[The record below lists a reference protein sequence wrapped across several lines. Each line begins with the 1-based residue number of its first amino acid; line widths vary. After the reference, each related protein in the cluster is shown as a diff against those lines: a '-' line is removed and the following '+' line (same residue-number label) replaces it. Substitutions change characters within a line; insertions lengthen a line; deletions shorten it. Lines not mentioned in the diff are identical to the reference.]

1 MYVYDFEPTVKE
13 EFVQKAIKQYQDS
26 PQEFDEKTLDLIE
39 RHATHYNIPFARADL
54 SASVASLA
62 SQVGSGFFSG
72 FTTFNIGDQ
81 PKNEWEAIA
90 RNIGHLAGFVG
101 YVPSLPFK
109 LLRAQK
115 LVGAA
120 QALRGKSIPMLA
132 ANKVT
137 KATKGVLKTAGVARA
152 GATADAVG
160 FLQNKRLHD
169 IIEGGFHLG
178 VASAVGAW
186 QGGVDEMMSSFI
198 HGAET
203 GAVFRGIGNLINKDM
218 VGFGKKLEP
227 HQLGPSGRPKWKKL
241 SSGQQGDTAIKMMAS
256 SLYTGLP
263 STVRGETTPE
273 QIYNYLIG
281 AYFGFGE
288 MPQETRMQ
296 GKYLQ
301 KMRKAAAKDP
311 EIAISKDP
319 ELLPEWDTL
328 TKREQDLVRR
338 ATLTSFGT
346 PSERDALV
354 FAIAEEQGI
363 SVVDA
368 QKEMAAFEKKTAGEY
383 NEYGE
388 AVKKDSR
395 LKDGTISADNTNA
408 DIGETIERTPI
419 ILKAEN
425 FVERTYEDTLKTIKN
440 PLEREQKKIEIASA
454 VQKHWGS
461 LLTKEKQ
468 NPSEKMVNWLEKEY
482 KVGLD
487 TEAKDFWRQWGEQRM
502 KGKPVMLAGIYQ
514 IYNHKLKRYETKT
527 RLLDPNVSDKKLVE
541 PEKPID
547 TAWGESSERVT
558 GERSNEAAYFI
569 FDHFVKGEKEYTGL
583 EDWRRAQIERAK
595 NVAKRKY
602 PEDWRNYYKD
612 YADSYMRETE
622 QRMWKQANENGYYYF
637 GGRGDAERRYFVK
650 FHPNTPTKE
659 KTIDTALD
667 TIIDMIVKERG
678 QKEGR
683 EVIEE
688 EFHKDGRSFID
699 RFITVDKNSEVKIT
713 EKELRT
719 DYKKAFIS
727 NVLWEAELNFGGVK
741 NLKDGITKL
750 SDTLGDGFINTAKNF
765 NKRAQIWFNTGYR
778 SNPESI
784 VAPDI
789 VDGNYRYILYE
800 DAEGKNLTNK
810 SKATEYAEISDGGIL
825 VRDDVLEMINRDQGL
840 PHLNR
845 DGRKI
850 AGFNKSFIVSKHP
863 ELGALLGKY
872 AFHAAGAELS
882 KEMRLRGDGIH
893 MMIPKSAAKQWGNRR
908 FNSYNWNKGKL
919 EFGSDKNIYQLPIQD
934 VYNIHSTKQNEHSI
948 HEQRIPKQLLS
959 NLTPFAYKDINPKT
973 IEDIFGRVARDRFL
987 GIEFEGQKPEDVE
1000 YNIKMRNLS
1009 KNPANESL
1017 RTELLDNID
1026 KIGVPHLLEGL
1037 RTPGNEAFAI
1047 GAYKRIMRINLN
1059 IIDEMA
1065 AEAEVSKAGAE
1076 EWQSQYSEFTHVVDR
1091 MLKTNSNSIAIIHHK
1106 FARPYI
1112 EKVIQNYVVNQL
1124 AKPKMKNSLSGAM
1137 RPYDLWLQKRKNK
1150 EGNTSLLN
1158 DRDDIFFLDEGYKD
1172 MKIWSRLFGG
1182 KSKTLEQFWKE
1193 FRDGKWDANKEE
1205 AKEIF
1210 RSIGLRVPM
1219 DSLSGAHRLTFKGFT
1234 GRVGYGVLLHPRTM
1248 RALGGADLDGDK
1260 VHMFFGD
1267 EEYGMKKTWKNMYE
1281 EQKEEFY
1288 VGGEEIYPTN
1298 IKPKFTSQMVYG
1310 DGYPSSHY
1318 KMRPEFKGKST
1329 MDLIES
1335 GDRTA
1340 TSRTYN
1346 QIKDIEKGDIIEF
1359 KGKDGKTLLVKV
1371 TKSPYKVSDI
1381 SSEEW
1386 SKLEGWDKSR
1396 HAINA
1401 KANKWQYQ
1409 FKYIKPK
1416 RTLSKEGSV
1425 VENPKEV
1432 KGMKELFTETGK
1444 LPSGI
1449 DAGRAS
1455 YSPILQYSPSERLII
1470 SQAASTGRDML
1481 SAAVVNKNVLG
1492 GAYAALMANK
1502 DGYVD
1507 VPIDK
1512 WGQGIFAPPHFYK
1525 QKFVMRIEPKRGKN
1539 AVLEMNKRARASIA
1553 FSSDPMDEAGLKSR
1567 SAFFNAVAE
1576 AGFTFRVGKVKNGKF
1591 IESEME
1597 PLRPGAEYR
1606 RPWDLSEFTHKKGL
1620 IDIFSG
1626 INTALYGRNH
1636 NEGRKWSMGEVKY
1649 RLNQVDNLPKEM
1661 RNTLLPMMAD
1671 TLKNVDWHDN
1681 IFSRINEK
1689 NLNALYADYDMIR
1702 KEEYEVL
1709 KVLFDR
1715 PRGVPVIKGAYID
1728 RVMNKKYRLMDDV
1741 GREDLIFLHS
1751 DKSMDLIKELFAGQK
1766 YYEAEIKR
1774 YEDLYGSKDKRLKER
1789 PAWLWK
1795 NEKAEEFRR
1804 RIIGDIVTKAQD
1816 FITQD
1821 LTDMVSSKLVH
1832 DSFIKS
1838 GLSEAEFKGLLNA
1851 VEEIKKESKW
1861 MERRYRETD
1870 RRAEFHTNEK
1880 LEKFKARMD
1889 DIVFGTEEVSRA
1901 DDQFITDQRVMK
1913 LKEGRPP
1920 AVERLI
1926 DHLMLN
1932 SIHKGQLEKVE
1943 GELTKLV
1950 LKADKLGPEAFAE
1963 QKAYLESLRK
1973 KVNATSLHKTG
1984 FQSKAVSQGAIKEYI
1999 DTFSKL
2005 FDATLNKPTLKEVER
2020 VKGEHEEADKPQI
2033 IVDKDGNKV
2042 KASFFETGKDKE
2054 TDKYI
2059 DELSP
2064 FQGVHKGEHTPR
2076 VTEIWSELKGHLDY
2090 YHDSIGTRLNGMVRW
2105 LFGKDLNAMDLEE
2118 FESLNRYFDNVRK
2131 GTWYQQFFAKVK
2143 GKFPKLAKRH
2153 YQLFPEAIDRD
2164 LMREDMRLIEKKGL
2178 FLDRMGNSVSGKVY
2192 QPMHIIGEGQAWIH
2206 SAQELGIRAS
2216 EKEKTALR
2224 ESLLPFV
2231 DAIEDGRP
2239 LHEIAVRIR
2248 EGGLVGKILKDY
2260 KGQAVLGHFVG
2271 LYKGYE
2277 RDAKIKYDWN
2287 KLKDKKYMIDLGE
2300 GKKVEMTGAE
2310 IVEKINEVYT
2320 VQNKRVHKWMT
2331 GDPEYVD
2338 EFIKKHFRK
2347 NPATGGKR
2355 MIAEFTKM
2363 MEEHYRTGDWSNV
2376 MEKFGI
2382 DGMRRIAQQFML
2394 NQIPSTKEFA
2404 EIRKSVAN
2412 MVIEA
2417 TGDLGA
2423 EYYFPHLMFD
2433 RTVSRKAAEKATE
2446 IIMNDTTRSK
2456 EDKDRDLKKI
2466 LFHSKQLTGDWVPN
2480 EDVTTRWNMMD
2491 DVLTGILAG
2500 KKAGKQVIRWFDSNS
2515 RVGNQYSRTNHVAGW
2530 NVEPEAYHTYQKN
2543 VIDNFYKHISQI
2555 MTRDVIHRWDQRFWL
2570 KHKGDKDAL
2579 NLKDNWVRFFKLY
2592 AQQAMGNP
2600 SQIPDS
2606 YLNNPDM
2613 KLKGNPYAWWADS
2626 NVEKKVNKIAD
2637 RLGLNQNQ
2645 LPPHLKELGGFD
2657 YQDIV
2662 RWGNLEA
2669 KYELAS
2675 LLAHPKSAVANL
2687 YGGTVHTWMNTG
2699 TQHLKNARNIEYLMT
2714 NVNRE
2719 WKSMDDVYKWV
2730 QSHGVVEEFLM
2741 YEADINPQFK
2751 SKRWKSFFDDA
2762 HKVLKKD
2769 PELEDVGLISLAKS
2783 HGITEKMF
2791 EKAAWFMRRPER
2803 TLRRDAFMAHYLQAR
2818 ERFGGAIQQFDHPY
2832 LMEIAKKG
2840 VKATQFLYSAPF
2852 RPMFAGTSLGK
2863 VMTRFQ
2869 LWSWNSVRFRND
2881 KIREASIYGWK
2892 PGTKEYERFQR
2903 MASADLF
2910 MLGMANIFM
2919 YSIFENALPAPLNW
2933 FQDTAEMLM
2942 GDDKERERAFFGAY
2956 PSPLQ
2961 PLQMVTP
2968 PIARL
2973 LPATFK
2979 AIVTDDYTR
2988 LADYYVWTMFP
2999 FGRLLRDVVGPGGV
3013 IENPARTVE
3022 KLTGLPY
3029 MQFSGQVSGRRDE
3042 EMEGPRGLI

>member
-120 QALRGKSIPMLA
+120 QALRGKSLPMLA

-137 KATKGVLKTAGVARA
+137 EATKGVLKTAGVARA

-186 QGGVDEMMSSFI
+186 QGGVDEMMSSFV

-227 HQLGPSGRPKWKKL
+227 YQLGPGGRPKWKKL

-273 QIYNYLIG
+273 QIYNYLLG
-281 AYFGFGE
+281 AYFGYGE

-328 TKREQDLVRR
+328 TKREQELVRK

-454 VQKHWGS
+454 VQEHWGS

-547 TAWGESSERVT
+547 IAWGESSERVT

-595 NVAKRKY
+595 NAAKRKY

-622 QRMWKQANENGYYYF
+622 QRMWKHANENGYYYF

-659 KTIDTALD
+659 KTIDAALD

-699 RFITVDKNSEVKIT
+699 RFITVDKNSEVKIN

-750 SDTLGDGFINTAKNF
+750 GDTLGDGFINTAKNF

-800 DAEGKNLTNK
+800 DAEGKKLTSE
-810 SKATEYAEISDGGIL
+810 SKATEYAEISDGAIL
-825 VRDDVLEMINRDQGL
+825 VRDDILEMINRDQGL

-919 EFGSDKNIYQLPIQD
+919 EIGNDKHIYQLPVQD

-973 IEDIFGRVARDRFL
+973 IEDFFGRVARDRFL

-1193 FRDGKWDANKEE
+1193 FRDGKWDTNKEE

-1288 VGGEEIYPTN
+1288 VVSLPDIKVSYVKGIKSAKSDRFVSAQADRKNNIIKLDVDKLLKDFNNKVWTN
-1298 IKPKFTSQMVYG
+1298 PKVKGVKPLPEDAFLTLKQWENFVIKHEKAHFL
-1310 DGYPSSHY
+1310 
-1318 KMRPEFKGKST
+1318 PEN
-1329 MDLIES
+1329 M
-1335 GDRTA
+1335 A
-1340 TSRTYN
+1340 
-1346 QIKDIEKGDIIEF
+1346 IKDLAAREKHANDIAL
-1359 KGKDGKTLLVKV
+1359 GKK
-1371 TKSPYKVSDI
+1371 
-1381 SSEEW
+1381 
-1386 SKLEGWDKSR
+1386 
-1396 HAINA
+1396 
-1401 KANKWQYQ
+1401 
-1409 FKYIKPK
+1409 
-1416 RTLSKEGSV
+1416 SV
-1425 VENPKEV
+1425 VENPKEA
-1432 KGMKELFTETGK
+1432 KGMKELFTETGV

-1449 DAGRAS
+1449 DAGRAAS
-1455 YSPILQYSPSERLII
+1455 SPILQYSPSERLII

-1481 SAAVVNKNVLG
+1481 SAAVVNKNVLS
-1492 GAYAALMANK
+1492 GAYAALMADK

-1539 AVLEMNKRARASIA
+1539 AVLEMNRRARASIA

-1567 SAFFNAVAE
+1567 SAFFKAVAE

-1597 PLRPGAEYR
+1597 PLRPGAEYS
-1606 RPWDLSEFTHKKGL
+1606 RPWDLSEFIYKKGL

-1649 RLNQVDNLPKEM
+1649 RLNQVDNLPKEI

-1741 GREDLIFLHS
+1741 GREDLIFLHT

-1774 YEDLYGSKDKRLKER
+1774 YEDLYGTKDKKSKER

-1821 LTDMVSSKLVH
+1821 LTDMVSAKLVH

-1889 DIVFGTEEVSRA
+1889 DIVFGTEEISRA

-1943 GELTKLV
+1943 SELTKLV

-1963 QKAYLESLRK
+1963 QKAYLESLRE
-1973 KVNATSLHKTG
+1973 KVNKTSIHKTG

-2090 YHDSIGTRLNGMVRW
+2090 YHDSVGTRLNGMVRW

-2143 GKFPKLAKRH
+2143 GKFPKLARRH
-2153 YQLFPEAIDRD
+2153 YRLFPEAIDKD

-2192 QPMHIIGEGQAWIH
+2192 QPMHIIGEGQTWIH

-2394 NQIPSTKEFA
+2394 NQIPSTKAFA

-2480 EDVTTRWNMMD
+2480 EDMTTRWDMMD

-2699 TQHLKNARNIEYLMT
+2699 AQHLKNARNIEYLMT

-2730 QSHGVVEEFLM
+2730 QNQGVVEEFLM

>member
-13 EFVQKAIKQYQDS
+13 EFVHKAIKRYQDS

-39 RHATHYNIPFARADL
+39 SHATHYNIPFARADL

-115 LVGAA
+115 LAVAA
-120 QALRGKSIPMLA
+120 QALRGKSVPMWT

-137 KATKGVLKTAGVARA
+137 KATKKVLKTAGVARA

-227 HQLGPSGRPKWKKL
+227 YQLGPGGRPKWKKL

-273 QIYNYLIG
+273 QIYNYLLG
-281 AYFGFGE
+281 AYFGYGE

-328 TKREQDLVRR
+328 TKREQELVRK

-395 LKDGTISADNTNA
+395 LKDGTISADNTNT

-425 FVERTYEDTLKTIKN
+425 FVERIYEDTLKKIKN

-461 LLTKEKQ
+461 LLTKAKQ

-595 NVAKRKY
+595 NVAKRHY

-622 QRMWKQANENGYYYF
+622 QRMWKHANENGYYYF

-659 KTIDTALD
+659 KTIDAALD

-683 EVIEE
+683 EVIED
-688 EFHKDGRSFID
+688 EFYKDGGSFID
-699 RFITVDKNSEVKIT
+699 RLITVDKNSEVKIN

-727 NVLWEAELNFGGVK
+727 NVLWEAELNFGGFK

-800 DAEGKNLTNK
+800 DAEGKNLTSK
-810 SKATEYAEISDGGIL
+810 SKATEYTEISDGAIL
-825 VRDDVLEMINRDQGL
+825 VRDDILEMINRDQGL

-850 AGFNKSFIVSKHP
+850 AGFNKSFIVSRHP

-882 KEMRLRGDGIH
+882 KEMRLRGDGLH

-919 EFGSDKNIYQLPIQD
+919 EIGNDKHIYQLPVQD

-1193 FRDGKWDANKEE
+1193 FRDGKWDANKKEV
-1205 AKEIF
+1205 KEIF
-1210 RSIGLRVPM
+1210 RSIALRVPM
-1219 DSLSGAHRLTFKGFT
+1219 DSISGAHRLTFKGFT

-1260 VHMFFGD
+1260 VHVFFGD

-1288 VGGEEIYPTN
+1288 VVSLPDIKVSYVKGIKSAKSDRFVSAQADRKNNIIKLDVDKLLKDFNNKVWTN
-1298 IKPKFTSQMVYG
+1298 PKVKGVKPLPEDAFLTLKQWENFVIKHEKAHFL
-1310 DGYPSSHY
+1310 
-1318 KMRPEFKGKST
+1318 PEN
-1329 MDLIES
+1329 M
-1335 GDRTA
+1335 A
-1340 TSRTYN
+1340 
-1346 QIKDIEKGDIIEF
+1346 IKDLAAREKHANDIAL
-1359 KGKDGKTLLVKV
+1359 GKK
-1371 TKSPYKVSDI
+1371 
-1381 SSEEW
+1381 
-1386 SKLEGWDKSR
+1386 
-1396 HAINA
+1396 
-1401 KANKWQYQ
+1401 
-1409 FKYIKPK
+1409 
-1416 RTLSKEGSV
+1416 SV
-1425 VENPKEV
+1425 VENPKEA
-1432 KGMKELFTETGK
+1432 KGMKELFTETGE

-1449 DAGRAS
+1449 DAGRAAS
-1455 YSPILQYSPSERLII
+1455 SPVLQYSPSERLII

-1481 SAAVVNKNVLG
+1481 SAAVVNKNVLS

-1539 AVLEMNKRARASIA
+1539 AVLEMNRRARASIA

-1567 SAFFNAVAE
+1567 SAFFKAVAE

-1597 PLRPGAEYR
+1597 PIRPGAEYR
-1606 RPWDLSEFTHKKGL
+1606 RPWDLSEFTYKKGL

-1774 YEDLYGSKDKRLKER
+1774 YEDLYGTKDKRLKER

-1838 GLSEAEFKGLLNA
+1838 GVSEAEFKGLLNA

-1901 DDQFITDQRVMK
+1901 EDQFITDQRVMK
-1913 LKEGRPP
+1913 LKEGRAP

-2064 FQGVHKGEHTPR
+2064 FQGVHKGERTPR

-2131 GTWYQQFFAKVK
+2131 GTWYQQYFAKVR
-2143 GKFPKLAKRH
+2143 GKFPKLARRH
-2153 YQLFPEAIDRD
+2153 YRLFPEAIDKD

-2206 SAQELGIRAS
+2206 AGQELGIKAS
-2216 EKEKTALR
+2216 EKEKTALK

-2320 VQNKRVHKWMT
+2320 VQNKRIHKWMT

-2394 NQIPSTKEFA
+2394 NQIPSTKAFA

-2433 RTVSRKAAEKATE
+2433 RTVSRKAAQKATE

-2480 EDVTTRWNMMD
+2480 EDMTTRWDMMD
-2491 DVLTGILAG
+2491 DVLTGILGG

-2515 RVGNQYSRTNHVAGW
+2515 RVGNQHSRTHHIAGW

-2555 MTRDVIHRWDQRFWL
+2555 MTRDVIHRWDKRFWL

-2699 TQHLKNARNIEYLMT
+2699 AQHLKNARNIEYLMT

-2730 QSHGVVEEFLM
+2730 QKQGIVEEFLM

-2832 LMEIAKKG
+2832 LMEMAKKG

-2961 PLQMVTP
+2961 PLQVVTP

-2999 FGRLLRDVVGPGGV
+2999 FGRLLRDVVGPGGI

>member
-13 EFVQKAIKQYQDS
+13 EFVHKAIKRYQDS

-39 RHATHYNIPFARADL
+39 SHATHYNIPFARADL

-115 LVGAA
+115 LAVAA
-120 QALRGKSIPMLA
+120 QALRGKSVPMWT

-137 KATKGVLKTAGVARA
+137 KATKKVLKTAGVARA

-227 HQLGPSGRPKWKKL
+227 YQLGPGGRPKWKKL

-273 QIYNYLIG
+273 QIYNYLLG
-281 AYFGFGE
+281 AYFGYGE

-328 TKREQDLVRR
+328 TKREQELVRK

-395 LKDGTISADNTNA
+395 LKDGTISADNTNT

-595 NVAKRKY
+595 NVAKRHY

-622 QRMWKQANENGYYYF
+622 QRMWKHANENGYYYF

-659 KTIDTALD
+659 KTIDAALD

-683 EVIEE
+683 EVIED
-688 EFHKDGRSFID
+688 EFYKDGGSFID
-699 RFITVDKNSEVKIT
+699 RLITVDKNSEVKIN

-727 NVLWEAELNFGGVK
+727 NVLWEAELNFGGFK

-800 DAEGKNLTNK
+800 DAEGKNLTSK
-810 SKATEYAEISDGGIL
+810 SKATEYAEISDGAIL
-825 VRDDVLEMINRDQGL
+825 VRDDILEMINRDQGL

-850 AGFNKSFIVSKHP
+850 AGFNKSFIVSRHP

-882 KEMRLRGDGIH
+882 KEMRLRGDGLH

-919 EFGSDKNIYQLPIQD
+919 EIGNDKHIYQLPVQD

-1193 FRDGKWDANKEE
+1193 FRDGKWDANKKEV
-1205 AKEIF
+1205 KEIF
-1210 RSIGLRVPM
+1210 RSIALRVPM
-1219 DSLSGAHRLTFKGFT
+1219 DSISGAHRLTFKGFT

-1260 VHMFFGD
+1260 VHVFFGD

-1288 VGGEEIYPTN
+1288 VVSLPDIKVSYVKGIKSAKSDRFVSAQADRKNNIIKLDVDKLLKDFNNKVWTN
-1298 IKPKFTSQMVYG
+1298 PKVKGVKPLPEDAFLTLKQWENFVIKHEKAHFL
-1310 DGYPSSHY
+1310 
-1318 KMRPEFKGKST
+1318 PEN
-1329 MDLIES
+1329 M
-1335 GDRTA
+1335 A
-1340 TSRTYN
+1340 
-1346 QIKDIEKGDIIEF
+1346 IKDLAAREKHANDIAL
-1359 KGKDGKTLLVKV
+1359 GKK
-1371 TKSPYKVSDI
+1371 
-1381 SSEEW
+1381 
-1386 SKLEGWDKSR
+1386 
-1396 HAINA
+1396 
-1401 KANKWQYQ
+1401 
-1409 FKYIKPK
+1409 
-1416 RTLSKEGSV
+1416 SV
-1425 VENPKEV
+1425 VENPKEA
-1432 KGMKELFTETGK
+1432 KGMKELFTETGE

-1449 DAGRAS
+1449 DAGRAAS
-1455 YSPILQYSPSERLII
+1455 SPVLQYSPSERLII

-1481 SAAVVNKNVLG
+1481 SAAVVNKNVLS

-1539 AVLEMNKRARASIA
+1539 AVLEMNRRARASIA

-1567 SAFFNAVAE
+1567 SAFFKAVAE

-1606 RPWDLSEFTHKKGL
+1606 RPWDLSEFTYKKGL

-1774 YEDLYGSKDKRLKER
+1774 YEDLYGTKDKRLKER

-1838 GLSEAEFKGLLNA
+1838 GVSEAEFKGLLNA

-1901 DDQFITDQRVMK
+1901 EDQFITDQRVMK
-1913 LKEGRPP
+1913 LKEGRAP

-2064 FQGVHKGEHTPR
+2064 FQGVHKGERTPR

-2131 GTWYQQFFAKVK
+2131 GTWYQQYFAKVR
-2143 GKFPKLAKRH
+2143 GKFPKLARRH
-2153 YQLFPEAIDRD
+2153 YRLFPEAIDKD

-2206 SAQELGIRAS
+2206 AGQELGIKAS
-2216 EKEKTALR
+2216 EKEKTALK

-2320 VQNKRVHKWMT
+2320 VQNKRIHKWMT

-2394 NQIPSTKEFA
+2394 NQIPSTKAFA

-2433 RTVSRKAAEKATE
+2433 RTVSRKAAQKATE

-2480 EDVTTRWNMMD
+2480 EDMTTRWDMMD
-2491 DVLTGILAG
+2491 DVLTGILGG

-2515 RVGNQYSRTNHVAGW
+2515 RVGNQHSRTHHIAGW

-2555 MTRDVIHRWDQRFWL
+2555 MTRDVIHRWDKRFWL

-2699 TQHLKNARNIEYLMT
+2699 AQHLKNARNIEYLMT

-2730 QSHGVVEEFLM
+2730 QKQGIVEEFLM

-2832 LMEIAKKG
+2832 LMEMAKKG

-2961 PLQMVTP
+2961 PLQVVTP

-2999 FGRLLRDVVGPGGV
+2999 FGRLLRDVVGPGGI

>member
-13 EFVQKAIKQYQDS
+13 EFVHKAIKRYQDS

-39 RHATHYNIPFARADL
+39 SHATHYNIPFARADL

-62 SQVGSGFFSG
+62 SQVGSGFLSG
-72 FTTFNIGDQ
+72 FTTFNWGDQ

-115 LVGAA
+115 LAGAA
-120 QALRGKSIPMLA
+120 QAFRGKSLPMWT

-137 KATKGVLKTAGVARA
+137 KATKKVLKTAGVARA

-227 HQLGPSGRPKWKKL
+227 YQLGPGGRPKWKKL

-273 QIYNYLIG
+273 QIYNYLLG
-281 AYFGFGE
+281 AYFGYGE

-296 GKYLQ
+296 SKYLQ

-328 TKREQDLVRR
+328 TKREQELVRK

-395 LKDGTISADNTNA
+395 LKDGTISADNTNT

-461 LLTKEKQ
+461 LLTKAKQ

-595 NVAKRKY
+595 NVAKRHY

-622 QRMWKQANENGYYYF
+622 QRMWKHANENGYYYF

-659 KTIDTALD
+659 KTIDAALD

-683 EVIEE
+683 EVIED
-688 EFHKDGRSFID
+688 EFYKDGGSFID
-699 RFITVDKNSEVKIT
+699 RLITVDKNSEVKIN

-727 NVLWEAELNFGGVK
+727 NVLWEAELNFGGFK

-789 VDGNYRYILYE
+789 VDGNYKYILYE
-800 DAEGKNLTNK
+800 DAEGKNLTSK
-810 SKATEYAEISDGGIL
+810 SKATEYTEISDGAIL
-825 VRDDVLEMINRDQGL
+825 VRDDILEMINRDQGL

-850 AGFNKSFIVSKHP
+850 AGFNKSFIVSRHP

-882 KEMRLRGDGIH
+882 KEMRLRGDGLH

-919 EFGSDKNIYQLPIQD
+919 EIGNDKHIYQLPVQD

-1017 RTELLDNID
+1017 RIELLDNID

-1193 FRDGKWDANKEE
+1193 FRDGKWDANKKEV
-1205 AKEIF
+1205 KEIF
-1210 RSIGLRVPM
+1210 RSIALRVPM
-1219 DSLSGAHRLTFKGFT
+1219 DSISGAHRLTFKGFT

-1260 VHMFFGD
+1260 VHVFFGD

-1288 VGGEEIYPTN
+1288 VVSLPDIKVSYVKGIKSAKSDRFVSAQADRKNNIIKLDVDKLLKDFNNKVWTN
-1298 IKPKFTSQMVYG
+1298 PKVKGVKPLPEDAFLTLKQWENFVIKHEKAHFL
-1310 DGYPSSHY
+1310 
-1318 KMRPEFKGKST
+1318 PEN
-1329 MDLIES
+1329 M
-1335 GDRTA
+1335 A
-1340 TSRTYN
+1340 
-1346 QIKDIEKGDIIEF
+1346 IKDLAAREKHANDIAL
-1359 KGKDGKTLLVKV
+1359 GKK
-1371 TKSPYKVSDI
+1371 
-1381 SSEEW
+1381 
-1386 SKLEGWDKSR
+1386 
-1396 HAINA
+1396 
-1401 KANKWQYQ
+1401 
-1409 FKYIKPK
+1409 
-1416 RTLSKEGSV
+1416 SV
-1425 VENPKEV
+1425 VENPKEA
-1432 KGMKELFTETGK
+1432 KGMKELFTETGE

-1449 DAGRAS
+1449 DAGRAAS
-1455 YSPILQYSPSERLII
+1455 SPVLQYSPSERLII

-1481 SAAVVNKNVLG
+1481 SAAVVNKNVLS

-1512 WGQGIFAPPHFYK
+1512 WGQGIFAPPYFYK

-1539 AVLEMNKRARASIA
+1539 AVLEMNRRARASIA

-1567 SAFFNAVAE
+1567 SAFFKAVAE

-1606 RPWDLSEFTHKKGL
+1606 RPWDLSEFTYKKGL

-1774 YEDLYGSKDKRLKER
+1774 YEDLYGTKDKRLKER

-1838 GLSEAEFKGLLNA
+1838 GVSEAEFKGLLNA

-1889 DIVFGTEEVSRA
+1889 DIVFGTGEVSRA
-1901 DDQFITDQRVMK
+1901 EDQFITDQRVMK

-2064 FQGVHKGEHTPR
+2064 FQGVHKGERTPR

-2118 FESLNRYFDNVRK
+2118 FESLNRYFDDVRK
-2131 GTWYQQFFAKVK
+2131 GTWYQQYFAKVK
-2143 GKFPKLAKRH
+2143 GKFPKLARRH
-2153 YQLFPEAIDRD
+2153 YRLFPEAIDKD

-2206 SAQELGIRAS
+2206 AGQELGIKAS
-2216 EKEKTALR
+2216 EKEKTALK

-2320 VQNKRVHKWMT
+2320 VQNKRIHKWMT

-2394 NQIPSTKEFA
+2394 NQIPSTKAFA

-2433 RTVSRKAAEKATE
+2433 RTVSRKAAQKATE

-2480 EDVTTRWNMMD
+2480 EDMTTRWDMMD
-2491 DVLTGILAG
+2491 DVLTGILGG

-2515 RVGNQYSRTNHVAGW
+2515 RVGNQHSRTHHIAGW

-2555 MTRDVIHRWDQRFWL
+2555 MTRDVIHRWDKRFWL

-2699 TQHLKNARNIEYLMT
+2699 AQHLKNARNIEYLMT

-2730 QSHGVVEEFLM
+2730 QKQGIVEEFLM

-2832 LMEIAKKG
+2832 LMEMAKKG

-2961 PLQMVTP
+2961 PLQVVTP

-2999 FGRLLRDVVGPGGV
+2999 FGRLLRDVVGPGGI